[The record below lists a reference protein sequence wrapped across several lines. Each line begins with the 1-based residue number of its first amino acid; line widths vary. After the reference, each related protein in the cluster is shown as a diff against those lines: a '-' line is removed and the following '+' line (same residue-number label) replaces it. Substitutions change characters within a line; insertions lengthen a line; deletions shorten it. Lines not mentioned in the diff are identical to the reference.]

1 MPTHRSH
8 SQRRRT
14 FNAPCGARHG
24 LLSGRPTPG
33 RDFGEAGEGWLRF
46 CYAASE
52 DKLQEALARLG
63 PVLGELGG

>member
-1 MPTHRSH
+1 MAIRMAGPPT
-8 SQRRRT
+8 
-14 FNAPCGARHG
+14 
-24 LLSGRPTPG
+24 SGRRDETVGATPG

-52 DKLQEALARLG
+52 DKLRKALVRLG